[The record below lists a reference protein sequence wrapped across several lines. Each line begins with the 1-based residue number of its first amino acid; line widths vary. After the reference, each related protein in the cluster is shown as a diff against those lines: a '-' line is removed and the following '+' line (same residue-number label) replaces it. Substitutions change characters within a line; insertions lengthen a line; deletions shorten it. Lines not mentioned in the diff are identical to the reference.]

1 MMRIDIEKT
10 AVILNDQL
18 GRGRSSNC
26 AAIVY
31 LIQRWL
37 KKNRKEPTTP
47 RRTQSRSRMSQ
58 PPSQNPASRTSW
70 QIINSCLRVIR
81 NGLDVKRIVDEAI
94 DRTSSSFNLRDAI
107 EDARDAAQRAK
118 STEQRHQAVDSGM
131 HHLLRYFHLIV
142 FQAYLDDT
150 VPDDETA
157 YTFES
162 FVKHRPVFKT
172 LETELLHGGI
182 NSLTPIERTEPLQ
195 GLALEDEVHSI
206 VANRAGA
213 ILSAQTILKSDFFLG
228 LQKQSLPE

>member
-1 MMRIDIEKT
+1 MRIDIDKT

-31 LIQRWL
+31 LIQRWM
-37 KKNRKEPTTP
+37 KKNRKEPTAP
-47 RRTQSRSRMSQ
+47 RRTLSRSRMGQ
-58 PPSQNPASRTSW
+58 PGASAPASRTSW

-81 NGLDVKRIVDEAI
+81 NGLDVKRIVDDAI
-94 DRTSSSFNLRDAI
+94 DRTSTSFNLRDAI
-107 EDARDAAQRAK
+107 EDARDTATRAK
-118 STEQRHQAVDSGM
+118 TAEARHAAVDAGM
-131 HHLLRYFHLIV
+131 HSLLRYYHLMV

-150 VPDDETA
+150 TPNDETA

-182 NSLTPIERTEPLQ
+182 NSLTPIERTEPQ
-195 GLALEDEVHSI
+195 PGLALEDEVDFI
-206 VANRAGA
+206 VANRDGA
-213 ILSAQTILKSDFFLG
+213 ILSAQTILKSDFFTG